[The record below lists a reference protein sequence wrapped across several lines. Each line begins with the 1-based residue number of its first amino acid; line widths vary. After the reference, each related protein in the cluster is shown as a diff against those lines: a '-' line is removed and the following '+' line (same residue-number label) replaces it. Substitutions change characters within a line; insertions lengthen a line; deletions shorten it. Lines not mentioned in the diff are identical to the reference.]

1 MDLLKQPE
9 ILVFIAAMIVAMLS
23 TIIGCVIWFV
33 RLEGRLNYVEKSN
46 DERAVAAVKV
56 HDLLHARIDDVKS
69 EHDSAVK
76 DILKEMGD
84 VKVQL
89 AELIGYLKNKKSP

>member
-1 MDLLKQPE
+1 
-9 ILVFIAAMIVAMLS
+9 MIVALVS

-33 RLEGRLNYVEKSN
+33 RLEGRLNYVERAN
-46 DERAVAAVKV
+46 DERAAQSSKDFAVV
-56 HDLLHARIDDVKS
+56 HKRIDDMKD
-69 EHDSAVK
+69 EHDSTVK
-76 DILKEMGD
+76 DLLKEMGD